1 MNENSVVL
9 LDNFDAHV
17 TAASHECVR
26 SAYSSELSLLPPNC
40 THICQP
46 LDVGVMGPLKAI
58 LCSKW
63 LMESVDELLDDRG
76 NIRTDADR
84 IRTAKEKRLAT
95 INRTVEAWNE
105 ITADVIQKSFVKALT
120 SSP

>member
-1 MNENSVVL
+1 
-9 LDNFDAHV
+9 
-17 TAASHECVR
+17 
-26 SAYSSELSLLPPNC
+26 
-40 THICQP
+40 
-46 LDVGVMGPLKAI
+46 MGPLKAI
-58 LCSKW
+58 LRSKW

-105 ITADVIQKSFVKALT
+105 ITADVIQKSFVKALPRR
-120 SSP
+120 SGALIMEEALI